1 MSDDKTKPPISDAH
15 KSVLERFKYTW
26 DKQEEPAND
35 PDVYSK
41 NVYSIFTKKRAKV
54 EDFDFSEPN
63 PVLLTPDDKA
73 AVEFNKELRELYT
86 MKALEATTIVSE
98 PSGGITG
105 VAMLVLHE
113 NSALPVLDF
122 FHCRQD
128 KTPQLITMLEM
139 YTNSLREQYRDSL
152 TGGNNDDEYDD

>member
-1 MSDDKTKPPISDAH
+1 MSDDKTKPPISEAH

-26 DKQEEPAND
+26 DKPEAPDLD
-35 PDVYSK
+35 PNVHSK
-41 NVYSIFTKKRAKV
+41 NVYSIFTKKLAKTD
-54 EDFDFSEPN
+54 DFNFSDPE
-63 PVLLTPDDKA
+63 PVLLTPEDKA
-73 AVEFNKELRELYT
+73 SIEFNKELRELYT

-128 KTPQLITMLEM
+128 RTPQLITMLEM
-139 YTNSLREQYRDSL
+139 YTNSLREQYRESL
-152 TGGNNDDEYDD
+152 TGEHEDDNDD